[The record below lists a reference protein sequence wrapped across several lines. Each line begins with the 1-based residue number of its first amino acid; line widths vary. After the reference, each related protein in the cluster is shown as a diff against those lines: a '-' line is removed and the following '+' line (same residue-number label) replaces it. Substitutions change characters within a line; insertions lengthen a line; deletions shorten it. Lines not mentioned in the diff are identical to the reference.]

1 MIFLL
6 CPLPTTTTLAHE
18 KTNPIGGI
26 MVLEL
31 GSMVLLYQNLAPI
44 LMGVLMMNARDLARP
59 SGELNE
65 LVASFLLDSSSQVN
79 HGG

>member
-1 MIFLL
+1 MI
-6 CPLPTTTTLAHE
+6 AHE

-31 GSMVLLYQNLAPI
+31 GSMVMLDQNSAPI
-44 LMGVLMMNARDLARP
+44 LIGVPMMNARDLARP

-65 LVASFLLDSSSQVN
+65 LPARFMLGSNSQVN
-79 HGG
+79 RGS

>member
-1 MIFLL
+1 MISLL

-31 GSMVLLYQNLAPI
+31 GSMVLLDQNSAPI
-44 LMGVLMMNARDLARP
+44 LMGVLMMNTGDLARP
-59 SGELNE
+59 SGELNQ
-65 LVASFLLDSSSQVN
+65 LVASFLLGSSSQVN
-79 HGG
+79 HGS

>member
-1 MIFLL
+1 MISLL
-6 CPLPTTTTLAHE
+6 CPLPKMATFVHE

-31 GSMVLLYQNLAPI
+31 GSMVLLDQNSAPS
-44 LMGVLMMNARDLARP
+44 LMGVLTMNARDLARP

-65 LVASFLLDSSSQVN
+65 LVASFLLGSRSQVN
-79 HGG
+79 YGG